1 MSRNERKRGENE
13 QILTRVRRKERKR
26 GERREEE
33 GRDGMNKGKEVTK

>member
-1 MSRNERKRGENE
+1 MREEERRCGENE
-13 QILTRVRRKERKR
+13 QIRTRVRRKERKR